1 MSDKYKNKI
10 EIQQTKDKEYEKVE
24 MLIKVNETI
33 ISLNSLSV
41 QSSTLKLKGSSE
53 EKKNC
58 DRARSLKR
66 FSPYQ
71 SPRSYCLNDDVNDSL
86 NRGRS
91 NSFHCKHDD
100 SKFISNK
107 GCFRNRRHTLG
118 SLDSLCSDDDEK
130 APGTNDDTS
139 DTTLISV
146 KLNETTLDNNSTS
159 SLNNSVNNIT
169 NNSCSFEMCK
179 KPKYSEDADFIGEMD
194 ELSDYFNH
202 FVGVEMKMSSLA
214 ESMYA

>member
-1 MSDKYKNKI
+1 MNDKNTKI
-10 EIQQTKDKEYEKVE
+10 VEIQQLLTNNGIEEKE
-24 MLIKVNETI
+24 MLVKVNETI

-41 QSSTLKLKGSSE
+41 QPSTSKIKKIPE
-53 EKKNC
+53 DKKNSE
-58 DRARSLKR
+58 RARSLKR

-71 SPRSYCLNDDVNDSL
+71 SPKIYSTTDDTENTS

-91 NSFHCKHDD
+91 NSFHCKEDEI
-100 SKFISNK
+100 KYISNK
-107 GCFRNRRHTLG
+107 DSFRNRRHTLG
-118 SLDSLCSDDDEK
+118 SLDSLCDDDEK
-130 APGTNDDTS
+130 KILENDKIEE
-139 DTTLISV
+139 IS
-146 KLNETTLDNNSTS
+146 NCQSETHDDNNT
-159 SLNNSVNNIT
+159 NSNKNGVNIT
-169 NNSCSFEMCK
+169 NSSCSFEMCK

>member
-1 MSDKYKNKI
+1 MNDKYKKKLEFKQI
-10 EIQQTKDKEYEKVE
+10 RDEKYEKEE

-41 QSSTLKLKGSSE
+41 QPSTVKSKGSSE
-53 EKKNC
+53 DKKNS

-71 SPRSYCLNDDVNDSL
+71 SPRNYCLNEDIDDSL

-91 NSFHCKHDD
+91 NSFHCKYDD
-100 SKFISNK
+100 AKFISNK
-107 GCFRNRRHTLG
+107 NCFRNRRHTLG
-118 SLDSLCSDDDEK
+118 SLDSLCSDEEK
-130 APGTNDDTS
+130 SPDTNNTN
-139 DTTLISV
+139 LISINP
-146 KLNETTLDNNSTS
+146 NETIFDNSSNTNS
-159 SLNNSVNNIT
+159 LKNGVNNIA